1 MIAKMSATASPLTTN
16 GLLMPADF
24 PSAGYE
30 ELHKRVVK
38 LHSKPAYGHFAG
50 AWNGISYR
58 FNALADYDEAFTQS
72 ISTHGPAPNPA
83 ERYRQERD
91 LFGFFSNGFSAF
103 ESFFY
108 GAFALGALL
117 EPSQFALATPADQ
130 QQVTPRRTITA
141 YERVFSGTAVIGRF
155 QAIVADPGYIELR
168 EIRNVLTHRSAPGRT
183 IHVSVGSEETPPG
196 QWKLANINLDKST
209 TGERRLRIV
218 GVLSEALAALQE
230 FAEATITV

>member
-1 MIAKMSATASPLTTN
+1 MSAKQPTAAFPLTTN
-16 GLLMPADF
+16 GLVMPADF

-30 ELHKRVVK
+30 DLHKRVAQ
-38 LHSKPAYGHFAG
+38 LHFKTGYEHFAG

-72 ISTHGPAPNPA
+72 ISAHGPAPDPA

-91 LFGFFSNGFSAF
+91 LFGFFSNGFSTF

-117 EPSQFALATPADQ
+117 QPGQFALVTPSDQ
-130 QQVTPRRTITA
+130 QQVSPRRTIAA
-141 YERVFSGTAVIGRF
+141 YERAFSGAPVIGRF
-155 QAIVADPGYIELR
+155 QALVANPGYIELR

-183 IHVSVGSEETPPG
+183 IHLSVGSDETPPG
-196 QWKLANINLDKST
+196 QWKLANISLDKST
-209 TGERRLRIV
+209 TGDRRQNVV
-218 GVLSEALAALQE
+218 GILSEALAALQE